1 MSSTSGHGRHRR
13 LVLRSGGLFEGP
25 RVLDVEGLFR
35 NLRDLCLRSSGN
47 TFPWCIN
54 IPHPGGQ
61 PTDIVASSHGSRIK
75 WHIRRTTRDR
85 YWGLCHNVRDPA
97 CDPLVILSS
106 SLADHSQERSVGVM
120 RKRYPVSGSG
130 ACLYT
135 LFLIF
140 SELKTYF
147 AISQIFGPSLPTL

>member
-85 YWGLCHNVRDPA
+85 YWGLCHNLIISSRNFVAGRKVMDIKVPPA
-97 CDPLVILSS
+97 AESNRFR
-106 SLADHSQERSVGVM
+106 EE
-120 RKRYPVSGSG
+120 K
-130 ACLYT
+130 
-135 LFLIF
+135 F
-140 SELKTYF
+140 SP
-147 AISQIFGPSLPTL
+147 A